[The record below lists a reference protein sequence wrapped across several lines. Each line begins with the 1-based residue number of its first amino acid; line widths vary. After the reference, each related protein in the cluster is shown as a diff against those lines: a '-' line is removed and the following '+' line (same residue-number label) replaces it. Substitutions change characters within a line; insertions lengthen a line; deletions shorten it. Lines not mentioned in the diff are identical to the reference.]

1 MSASFPD
8 MEKVGDAMARVAS
21 SEIMPLFENL
31 ASHEIDAKKSGE
43 VVTVADTR
51 AENRLAQE
59 LAEIYPDAAI
69 IGEEEA
75 AADPT
80 TLKPLEGDG
89 PIWII
94 DPLDGTR
101 NFSEGEPCFAVIVA
115 FCQGGRTLAGWIH
128 NPLDG
133 QTASARLGDGAWM
146 DGKRLKVA
154 QTGPPGQMH
163 ASMSKRRREKLADK
177 IEPGDY
183 PLRALR
189 YGCIGIEYID
199 LTRGELHFAE
209 YGLLKP
215 WDHAAGLLMHA
226 EAGGY
231 AAITKEDSQ

>member
-133 QTASARLGDGAWM
+133 QTASARLGDDTPAAGRA
-146 DGKRLKVA
+146 DF
-154 QTGPPGQMH
+154 
-163 ASMSKRRREKLADK
+163 RRRTW
-177 IEPGDY
+177 IEPAENGGL
-183 PLRALR
+183 PVVKQTVHPKTA
-189 YGCIGIEYID
+189 IIQH
-199 LTRGELHFAE
+199 GES
-209 YGLLKP
+209 
-215 WDHAAGLLMHA
+215 
-226 EAGGY
+226 
-231 AAITKEDSQ
+231 I